1 MYYTIEER
9 QKRRITANR
18 TINTM
23 TLLTTE
29 NNREQWLIEAAR
41 ILTTNILMPAII
53 ASGNG
58 GLMPLKYAVSIGHPK
73 GKKSIGECWKKAASE
88 DLITSHIFITPTE
101 NSSTRILDVL
111 LHELIHAADDCE
123 SGHKNFFAKIARKV
137 GLVGKLTATMA
148 GDELQEKLLDIVD
161 AIGEIPHSALNSDL
175 SGKKKQ
181 AARMLKVECTYCH
194 FTYRASR
201 TQLLQAFEGESVC
214 PCCAND
220 TSNAIADQL
229 HA

>member
-1 MYYTIEER
+1 MTIETN
-9 QKRRITANR
+9 TA
-18 TINTM
+18 
-23 TLLTTE
+23 
-29 NNREQWLIEAAR
+29 NREQWLIEAA
-41 ILTTNILMPAII
+41 NILSTSILLPAIVKQ
-53 ASGNG
+53 GDG
-58 GLMPLKYAVSIGHPK
+58 GMMPLKYVVSIGHPK
-73 GKKSIGECWKKAASE
+73 SKNSIGECWKKAASE

-123 SGHKNFFAKIARKV
+123 SGHKNFFARTARKV
-137 GLVGKLTATMA
+137 GLVGKLTATVA
-148 GDELQEKLLDIVD
+148 GDALQEKLLDIVD
-161 AIGEIPHSALNSDL
+161 AIGEIPHSALNAAN

-181 AARMLKVECTYCH
+181 TARMLKVECTYCK

-201 TQLLQAFEGESVC
+201 TQLLQAFEGEAVC